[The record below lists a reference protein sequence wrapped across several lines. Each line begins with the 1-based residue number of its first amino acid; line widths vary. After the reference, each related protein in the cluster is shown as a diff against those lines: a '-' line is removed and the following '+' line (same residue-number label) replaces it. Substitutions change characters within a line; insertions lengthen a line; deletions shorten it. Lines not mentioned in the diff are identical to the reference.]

1 MTDVTPQ
8 TPTAALSVR
17 LVTPADRD
25 LVRGMHARCSAQSL
39 RWRCLQPVPLD
50 PAIPERLV
58 DWMFDPSVG
67 DTLAAIHPGGHDI
80 VGLGHLSLRDADGRA
95 TVAFLVEDAWQE
107 QGLGRRL
114 HDMVRDRATH
124 LGYAAL
130 LADVAW
136 DNERMLRILRGR
148 GWALV
153 PEDGAFHGSLHLPA
167 AATP

>member
-8 TPTAALSVR
+8 APTAGLAVR

-25 LVRGMHARCSAQSL
+25 LVRAMHGRCSAQSL

-58 DWMFDPSVG
+58 DWMFDPRLG
-67 DTLAAIHPGGHDI
+67 DTLAAIHPAGHDI
-80 VGLGHLSLRDADGRA
+80 VGLGHLAVRDAAGRA
-95 TVAFLVEDAWQE
+95 TIAFLVEDAWQE

-114 HDMVRDRATH
+114 HDLVCERAKR
-124 LGYAAL
+124 LGYVAL
-130 LADVAW
+130 HADVAW

-148 GWALV
+148 GWALAPV
-153 PEDGAFHGSLHLPA
+153 DGAFHGSLMLS
-167 AATP
+167 